1 MARPCYWPYTRM
13 GGLFSG
19 RRDQLIK
26 HNQHPLSRSAQ
37 RLPRGRHRV
46 PPGSTLR
53 AHTRGMSMRD
63 GSQHLSNQRRAVSGT
78 VREERA
84 MQPVMRSLRRITGVH
99 VSTAQEERSGRRCE
113 RNGPEGVEPSTV
125 DRQQSP
131 ENRAPARS
139 PRLLR
144 ASARSRGATSGQGS
158 QSTEWVGRRPRLRL
172 AGGELSRAGRRA
184 VAAGPAG

>member
-1 MARPCYWPYTRM
+1 
-13 GGLFSG
+13 
-19 RRDQLIK
+19 
-26 HNQHPLSRSAQ
+26 
-37 RLPRGRHRV
+37 
-46 PPGSTLR
+46 
-53 AHTRGMSMRD
+53 
-63 GSQHLSNQRRAVSGT
+63 
-78 VREERA
+78 

>member
-1 MARPCYWPYTRM
+1 M

-53 AHTRGMSMRD
+53 ALTRGMSMRD

-131 ENRAPARS
+131 ENRAPVRS

-144 ASARSRGATSGQGS
+144 ASSPKSRGD
-158 QSTEWVGRRPRLRL
+158 ERRPGYSKQSGWEDGPGYGSREARCRGPT
-172 AGGELSRAGRRA
+172 GGWWWRDLLEDTRTEI
-184 VAAGPAG
+184 